1 MWEGTQWTHHY
12 LTINVSILGQ
22 KSHYQ
27 VNDAQFYMALL
38 AAILRAARRVAEK
51 PLVWNHKEQ
60 GEQSWRSA
68 DDVMKTLAYVGKVLF
83 ERGSTNPQGVEWK
96 QMCETLEEKWK
107 AQVFFK
113 SPGNGQQAYISGG
126 IRWGATMRINL
137 PWLGSMEQGTRQH
150 LSLLHNPHFQMLRE
164 RQQRGNH
171 VSPQHTT

>member
-1 MWEGTQWTHHY
+1 M
-12 LTINVSILGQ
+12 SILGQ

-96 QMCETLEEKWK
+96 QMCEK
-107 AQVFFK
+107 K
-113 SPGNGQQAYISGG
+113 SERRRFSLSHLVMVSRLTFQEVSDEAP
-126 IRWGATMRINL
+126 
-137 PWLGSMEQGTRQH
+137 PWE
-150 LSLLHNPHFQMLRE
+150 
-164 RQQRGNH
+164 
-171 VSPQHTT
+171 